1 MAGVIKKIRI
11 PRENLPPT
19 LTVDTNTS
27 TVSYQITGVVV
38 TLNAGN
44 PVYEYSTDMD
54 NNLSAGDFVSIS
66 GIVDSSGGNIFNL
79 ENARILT
86 KPTNSTFQIQVA
98 STTSTTYVSGGT
110 VIKNT
115 GLYVVRY
122 RIVSEDR
129 NRTSH
134 WSPQYLLSPSQ
145 ITENPGENIIENRV
159 SDNLIFVS
167 WKLPKDYRNK
177 EKSEIGSF
185 DVYVAWGTTT
195 AGVGVYE
202 YYSTVSGTSAVIAIK
217 PGSQKYQVAIQNRT
231 YPIRRRVLDLT
242 IAETLAVNL

>member
-19 LTVDTNTS
+19 LTIDNSRVES
-27 TVSYQITGVVV
+27 FSISSVIV
-38 TLNAGN
+38 TTNAGN
-44 PVYEYSTDMD
+44 PVYEYSTDID
-54 NNLSAGDFVSIS
+54 NTFAIGDFITIT
-66 GIVDSSGGNIFNL
+66 GIVDSASSDIFNL
-79 ENARILT
+79 DNARIID
-86 KPTNSTFQIQVA
+86 KPTDNTFQVQVA

-110 VIKNT
+110 VSKNN

-122 RIVSEDR
+122 RIISEDR

-134 WSPQYLLSPSQ
+134 WSPQYTLSPAQ
-145 ITENPGENIIENRV
+145 VVANPGENIIENRV

-167 WKLPKDYRNK
+167 WKLPKDYRDK

-195 AGVGVYE
+195 AGVGLYE
-202 YYSTVSGTSAVIAIK
+202 YYSTVSGTSAVIAIN
-217 PGSQKYQVAIQNRT
+217 PSAQKYQVAIQNRT
-231 YPIRRRVLDLT
+231 YPIRRRVLELT
-242 IAETLAVNL
+242 IAETNPVNL